1 MVKNR
6 AIEVCVMYVP
16 KHFAVNDADEC
27 LALMQAH
34 PLATVVQHAEAGLQA
49 NHIPLLVERKNDAWL
64 IRGHVA
70 RANAMWQ
77 AANSDVLL
85 VFQGADAYI
94 SPNWYASKAVD
105 HKAVPTWNYAAV
117 HVSGRLVVHEDEAWL
132 RTLLTDLTAEHE
144 QQMPTPWGLNDAP
157 EAYIVANL
165 RALVGIEIEVKQVV
179 GKWKVSQNHPQ
190 ANRETVCQ
198 ALRQAG
204 GEQQVQMADWVEQFA
219 PKS

>member
-1 MVKNR
+1 
-6 AIEVCVMYVP
+6 MYVP
-16 KHFAVNDADEC
+16 KHFAVDDTDEC

-49 NHIPLLVERKNDAWL
+49 NHIPLLVERKNDAWV

-132 RTLLTDLTAEHE
+132 HALLTDLTAEHE

-157 EAYIVANL
+157 EAYIAANL

>member
-1 MVKNR
+1 
-6 AIEVCVMYVP
+6 MYIP

-27 LALMQAH
+27 LALMQAC
-34 PLATVVQHAEAGLQA
+34 PLATVVQHTEAGLQA
-49 NHIPLLVERKNDAWL
+49 NHIPLLVARKNDAWL
-64 IRGHVA
+64 IRGHVV

-77 AANSDVLL
+77 AVNSDVLL

-94 SPNWYASKAVD
+94 SPSWYASKAVD

-132 RTLLTDLTAEHE
+132 RTLLADLTAEHE

-157 EAYIVANL
+157 EAYIAANL

>member
-1 MVKNR
+1 
-6 AIEVCVMYVP
+6 MYVP
-16 KHFAVNDADEC
+16 KHFSVNDAGEC
-27 LALMQAH
+27 LALMQAY
-34 PLATVVQHAEAGLQA
+34 PLATVVQHTEVGLQA
-49 NHIPLLVERKNDAWL
+49 NHIPLLVGRKNDAWL

-70 RANAMWQ
+70 RANTMWQ
-77 AANSDVLL
+77 AANSEVLL
-85 VFQGADAYI
+85 VFQGADAYV
-94 SPNWYASKAVD
+94 SPNWYASKAID

-132 RTLLTDLTAEHE
+132 RSLLTDLTAVHE

-157 EAYIVANL
+157 EAYIAANL
-165 RALVGIEIEVKQVV
+165 RALVGVEFEVKQVV

-190 ANRETVCQ
+190 TNRETVCQ

-204 GEQQVQMADWVEQFA
+204 GEQQVQMADWVERFA

>member
-1 MVKNR
+1 
-6 AIEVCVMYVP
+6 MYVP

-27 LALMQAH
+27 FALMQAH

-77 AANSDVLL
+77 VANSDVLL

-94 SPNWYASKAVD
+94 SPNWYASKVVD

-198 ALRQAG
+198 ALRQVG